1 MVAVE
6 GEPESTCSDKV
17 PNAAAVSDNV
27 IVCTPDEMPVTFTVV
42 LGKVAWVVNGNS

>member
-6 GEPESTCSDKV
+6 GVPESTCSDKV

-27 IVCTPDEMPVTFTVV
+27 IVCAPDDTPVTFIVV
-42 LGKVAWVVNGNS
+42 LGKVAWVVNGSS